1 MPYKDA
7 VAGRASLP
15 GQVYHITICTH
26 QRQPFFTCWKTGRI
40 LAHTLK
46 DLQQQHVA
54 SSLAWVIMPDH
65 LHWLMQLGK
74 SHDLS
79 STLQLC
85 KGRSARAI
93 NLHLN
98 RQGRL
103 WQKGLN
109 ETTIRKDEDL
119 RMVAR
124 YIVANPLRA
133 QLVKKLG
140 DYPLWDA
147 VWL

>member
-1 MPYKDA
+1 MLEDGTDIGPHLKRSSTA
-7 VAGRASLP
+7 
-15 GQVYHITICTH
+15 TIS
-26 QRQPFFTCWKTGRI
+26 QFLG
-40 LAHTLK
+40 
-46 DLQQQHVA
+46 
-54 SSLAWVIMPDH
+54 LAWVIMPDH
-65 LHWLMQLGK
+65 LHWLMQLGE